1 MIPFLHKY
9 HIHILAVF
17 LLGSAAEAQEY
28 AFRSYTVHDGLI
40 SNYVTAMKQDSK
52 GYLWIGTD
60 EGISIFDGTSFRN
73 IRPPQKEM
81 WGYVNAF
88 HESPH
93 DTRVMWI
100 ATNGGG
106 IIRYADGGYTQKFID
121 TVLAAN
127 RVNDLFEDR
136 SGVLWFT
143 TDNGF
148 YSMKNGM
155 VSHIPLPKTHS
166 RFLIQVIPAGGQ
178 LLWISSPYGIISYHT
193 QSGEINSILPMEM
206 SGTNGQIFPI
216 PGTGRTAVITL
227 HSLKIFQEKKIVQ
240 TLSLPSGSYG
250 NGALDSSGN
259 LWIGGTTSVLLLR
272 MEHGMFQ
279 IQSTFRTQNGL
290 PVNDVSA
297 IESDRENNIW
307 FGTAGKGIARLQDP
321 QNMRFSMEKLT
332 SRGTSDP
339 HRRIWVPTS
348 DGTYLL
354 MKTKERS
361 WSTTRISFPG
371 GKIPIAFQSVGGDRL
386 WCTMYGGDLSEYRVH
401 TRPDGTVKIS
411 HLRTLNVRNGFPELY
426 TIVLF
431 KDSKGFLWC
440 AQQAQGV
447 VVVDPRSSTI
457 VKRVFSSF
465 PGVPFMTV
473 SAFGE
478 TTDGHVFAGGIGSNA
493 LLEFAW
499 VNGSYQYRT
508 AHRYDSLISQY
519 GIRSLTGTPE
529 GSLWIGTRYDGIV
542 RRQPDGTVRT
552 YTFADGLH
560 SLQILS
566 LYSDRKALWIGTQ
579 SGLEYVP
586 DISSPRFI
594 QSTELTRSP
603 IYTVG
608 AYVDRMVWAMS
619 RYEVTVNDPGTLIAK
634 TPPPPIYLTQ
644 FDVNGISRPLTSA
657 QEFIRNDML
666 SCSFAYAAVTLKGNI
681 DVKYQYRLS
690 GLHDGW
696 QNLTP
701 ERSVTFANLGAGEY
715 TFSVRAVLNH
725 GEQVTEPVEHSFII
739 VPALWDRWWFTPLIL
754 SVILSVLAGIYML
767 RIRQK
772 FAVEK
777 VRVSIAADLHDDIGS
792 VLARIANLADITV
805 MYGSAKRPPAG
816 RKRIT
821 KRPLPEESARTI
833 AELSRELMEKMSD
846 VVWSVDP
853 ENDDPK
859 KLTERLQTYCT
870 ELAEHHRLKVNF
882 TADGVFE
889 RRSIDP
895 QKTRAALLIVKES
908 LANILT
914 HAQAKKIDLSV
925 EILPKRWSITI
936 ADDGVGFNED
946 ELPRVNGI
954 YNMRSRAA
962 ACGGS
967 VQVTS
972 SAGNGTTIRLEIPL

>member
-1 MIPFLHKY
+1 LIGIMFLCDM
-9 HIHILAVF
+9 LQ
-17 LLGSAAEAQEY
+17 AQEY

-40 SNYVTAMKQDSK
+40 SNYVTAMKQDSR

-60 EGISIFDGTSFRN
+60 EGVSIFDGTSFRN
-73 IRPPQKEM
+73 IRPPQKEL

-88 HESPH
+88 HESPN
-93 DTRVMWI
+93 DAGVMWI

-106 IIRYADGGYTQKFID
+106 IIRYAEGGYTQKFID

-127 RVNDLFEDR
+127 RVNDLYEDR
-136 SGVLWFT
+136 SGILWFT

-148 YSMKNGM
+148 YSMNAGA
-155 VSHIPLPKTHS
+155 VRYIPLPATHS
-166 RFLIQVIPAGGQ
+166 RFLIQIVPVGEH
-178 LLWISSPYGIISYHT
+178 LFWISSPYGIISYHT
-193 QSGEINSILPMEM
+193 KSGEIQQVLPMEL
-206 SGTNGQIFPI
+206 SGTNGQIFPM
-216 PGTGRTAVITL
+216 PGTGRTVVITL
-227 HSLKIFQEKKIVQ
+227 HALKVFREGRIVQ
-240 TLSLPSGSYG
+240 TLPLPNGSYG

-259 LWIGGTTSVLLLR
+259 LWIGGTTRVLLLR
-272 MEHGMFQ
+272 MEQGAFQ
-279 IQSTFRTQNGL
+279 IQSTFRTTNGL

-321 QNMRFSMEKLT
+321 ENMRFRMENLT
-332 SRGTSDP
+332 SRGTSD
-339 HRRIWVPTS
+339 HLQRIWVPTS
-348 DGTYLL
+348 EGTYLL
-354 MKTKERS
+354 SKTRDRS
-361 WSTTRISFPG
+361 WSSTRITFPG
-371 GKIPIAFQSVGGDRL
+371 GRIPIAFQSAGRDRL
-386 WCTMYGGDLSEYRVH
+386 WCTMYGGDLSEFRVRTGSH
-401 TRPDGTVKIS
+401 GAVTIS
-411 HLRTLNVRNGFPELY
+411 HLRTLNAQNGFPALY

-440 AQQAQGV
+440 AQQSQGV
-447 VVVDPRSSTI
+447 VIVDPHSPSV
-457 VKRVFSSF
+457 VKQVFSSF
-465 PGVPFMTV
+465 PGVPHMTV

-519 GIRSLTGTPE
+519 GIRSLTGSPD

-542 RRQPDGTVRT
+542 RKQPDGTVRS

-566 LYSDRKALWIGTQ
+566 LFSDAKALWIGTQ

-586 DISSPRFI
+586 DIASPRFI

-608 AYVDRMVWAMS
+608 AYADRTVWAMS

-644 FDVNGISRPLTSA
+644 FDVNGISRPLRSS

-681 DVKYQYRLS
+681 DVKYQYRLT
-690 GLHDGW
+690 GLHDNW

-725 GEQVTEPVEHSFII
+725 GEQVTDPVEHSFII
-739 VPALWDRWWFTPLIL
+739 VPALWDRWWFTPLVL
-754 SVILSVLAGIYML
+754 SVLLSVLAGVYVL
-767 RIRQK
+767 RVRQK

-777 VRVSIAADLHDDIGS
+777 VRISIAADLHDDIGS
-792 VLARIANLADITV
+792 VLARIANLADIMV
-805 MYGSAKRPPAG
+805 MYGSQQRPAAVRKKSVKRS
-816 RKRIT
+816 
-821 KRPLPEESARTI
+821 LPEENARTI

-853 ENDDPK
+853 DNDDPK

-882 TADGVFE
+882 SADGVYE
-889 RRSIDP
+889 GRSIDP
-895 QKTRAALLIVKES
+895 QKTRATLLIVKES

-925 EILPKRWSITI
+925 EIMPKRWSITI